1 MKRPGV
7 VDSSASMLLE
17 CQNCGAPLDV
27 ASKASTVKCNY
38 CGQSARTERYKTVAF
53 NTPPDFSPPREWTPK
68 AESALP
74 QEVLL
79 FRPAVNAARAVIR
92 ALAFSGFM
100 TVVIGVFIAWR
111 VTSSVQE
118 ATGASIG
125 ALGQNAVNGAFAMA
139 GKAAGAATEAALQAA
154 KQGSAGD
161 TVPLLCSGNQT
172 LTLQRKTLVL
182 SSGVP
187 IVATGN
193 CTLRLVGCTVNGATA
208 LIVKNN
214 ASVTVEGG
222 SLTGKGPAVIVSENG
237 KFEATGG
244 ALLTG
249 ESTVSASGN
258 GEAVLRGAS
267 VVGRRVAI
275 SATGN
280 ATVNADGAAV
290 EGLVTGKKKR

>member
-1 MKRPGV
+1 M
-7 VDSSASMLLE
+7 
-17 CQNCGAPLDV
+17 
-27 ASKASTVKCNY
+27 
-38 CGQSARTERYKTVAF
+38 
-53 NTPPDFSPPREWTPK
+53 
-68 AESALP
+68 
-74 QEVLL
+74 
-79 FRPAVNAARAVIR
+79 
-92 ALAFSGFM
+92 
-100 TVVIGVFIAWR
+100 
-111 VTSSVQE
+111 
-118 ATGASIG
+118 
-125 ALGQNAVNGAFAMA
+125 
-139 GKAAGAATEAALQAA
+139 
-154 KQGSAGD
+154 
-161 TVPLLCSGNQT
+161 PLLCSGNQT
-172 LTLQRKTLVL
+172 LTLQRKSLVL

-249 ESTVSASGN
+249 ESTVSVSGN

-267 VVGRRVAI
+267 VVGRRIAI